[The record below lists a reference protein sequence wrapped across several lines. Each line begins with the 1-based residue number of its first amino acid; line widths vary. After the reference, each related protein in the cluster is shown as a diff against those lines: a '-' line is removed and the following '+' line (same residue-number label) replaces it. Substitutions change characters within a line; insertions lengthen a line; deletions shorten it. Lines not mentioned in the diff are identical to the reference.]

1 MTKIAS
7 YQLRKFW
14 IGRQIFRVTA
24 IATLPTYQNLSLVV
38 MQVTIFTLT
47 FLIVLSLHC
56 FVGIF
61 GNKLSMYMSRLS
73 GWLSSKPSKLPEMP
87 EWLPSSTPR
96 EGPWARL
103 SGMGCVPTC
112 PLADAVQHHRY
123 GAYQISVLGIR
134 IPHKMS
140 RIPNT
145 AYTLSRGGPR
155 ILPGGMHI
163 VG

>member
-123 GAYQISVLGIR
+123 GAYQTLQIPYPGADLGYCQGGCTLLADLPPPR
-134 IPHKMS
+134 SGSGSGS
-140 RIPNT
+140 RF
-145 AYTLSRGGPR
+145 
-155 ILPGGMHI
+155 
-163 VG
+163 